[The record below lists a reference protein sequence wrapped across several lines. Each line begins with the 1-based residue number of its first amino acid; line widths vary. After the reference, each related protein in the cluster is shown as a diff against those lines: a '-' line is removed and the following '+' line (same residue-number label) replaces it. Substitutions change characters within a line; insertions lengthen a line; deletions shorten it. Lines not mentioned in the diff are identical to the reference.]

1 MCVPGRRDRRVA
13 LAMTRRIICGWI
25 GRVILFILFALT
37 MLTYIASAM
46 HMPEIMNKGGAS
58 LAAIGALLVIYQA
71 MLETRIEQNKVG
83 DEVRLDKM
91 TPANR
96 DIAEKVIRQRATR
109 RKKERIEIV
118 IAIAVL
124 VCVGEMLHGWG
135 EYMYPS
141 IEFSAPIVAGK

>member
-109 RKKERIEIV
+109 RKNHRLSAREWARERV
-118 IAIAVL
+118 PN
-124 VCVGEMLHGWG
+124 LHL
-135 EYMYPS
+135 
-141 IEFSAPIVAGK
+141 